1 MSMASL
7 EDAAG
12 ELRGVWEKV
21 VALTYSRNQHRVV
34 NPMDAWHERADH
46 PEALPNEPPPQY
58 QTYLKGQSEAV
69 ALINSCALAGLI
81 QWQQIVSRRTDDAG
95 GRRFDPAKVSLL
107 LIGSA
112 AKLEFFKGSSDL
124 DFLAILHADDASTA
138 AEYFAE
144 LKRQLAQ
151 AAVSAG
157 LVREGRVDV
166 SGGPGAT
173 FLTPKDLVSEP
184 GGQAEPNWAASFRA
198 QLVTEARTISF
209 APECEQLLHETQK
222 HYSAFFDLANGL
234 YPLISTRLLLN
245 VSIGGVLGQAVAL
258 REEADKKNDHRVIK
272 AVVSREWSSAIN
284 LLMVHVFYWQAVAQ
298 VELRNVT
305 AAALTGALSR
315 TPLHQ
320 LCVDCAEAMER
331 LIRSDTIEKLRRQLF
346 GMGVPSSLVRKIVGS
361 VRTPKPDF
369 PGALA
374 ENDADLENGRRIKPR
389 EYHGGWLRDIR
400 DWLSPADPEP
410 LWASYLDAMVL
421 YGEVREGAELSQRD
435 LDKLMKW
442 SRRFGRVLETAN
454 SITRVVMDHDM
465 RSQLEAEPGNLAG
478 YKKLIRCH
486 AASRLLS

>member
-1 MSMASL
+1 
-7 EDAAG
+7 
-12 ELRGVWEKV
+12 
-21 VALTYSRNQHRVV
+21 
-34 NPMDAWHERADH
+34 
-46 PEALPNEPPPQY
+46 
-58 QTYLKGQSEAV
+58 
-69 ALINSCALAGLI
+69 
-81 QWQQIVSRRTDDAG
+81 
-95 GRRFDPAKVSLL
+95 
-107 LIGSA
+107 
-112 AKLEFFKGSSDL
+112 
-124 DFLAILHADDASTA
+124 
-138 AEYFAE
+138 
-144 LKRQLAQ
+144 
-151 AAVSAG
+151 
-157 LVREGRVDV
+157 
-166 SGGPGAT
+166 
-173 FLTPKDLVSEP
+173 
-184 GGQAEPNWAASFRA
+184 
-198 QLVTEARTISF
+198 
-209 APECEQLLHETQK
+209 
-222 HYSAFFDLANGL
+222 
-234 YPLISTRLLLN
+234 
-245 VSIGGVLGQAVAL
+245 
-258 REEADKKNDHRVIK
+258 
-272 AVVSREWSSAIN
+272 
-284 LLMVHVFYWQAVAQ
+284 
-298 VELRNVT
+298 
-305 AAALTGALSR
+305 
-315 TPLHQ
+315 
-320 LCVDCAEAMER
+320 MER